1 MTHSNQYLWIFLEN
15 NEVIMSRLVVNKSEF
30 YQRNSLATLKES
42 LTLYLLNV
50 KSLSMGT
57 KNLAILYT
65 DVPIATRVG

>member
-1 MTHSNQYLWIFLEN
+1 MDSSRGMLEN

-30 YQRNSLATLKES
+30 YQRNSLSTLKES

-65 DVPIATRVG
+65 DVPIATRIG

>member
-1 MTHSNQYLWIFLEN
+1 MDSSRGMLEN
-15 NEVIMSRLVVNKSEF
+15 NEVIMSRLVVNKFEF

-65 DVPIATRVG
+65 DVPIATRIG